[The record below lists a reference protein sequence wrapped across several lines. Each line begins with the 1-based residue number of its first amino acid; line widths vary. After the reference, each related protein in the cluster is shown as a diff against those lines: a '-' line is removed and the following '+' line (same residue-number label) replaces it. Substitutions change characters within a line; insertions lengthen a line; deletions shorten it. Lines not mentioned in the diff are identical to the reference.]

1 MKTKILKGGR
11 QAGSTGACL
20 KKKGGLETSFELSVN
35 PGVRQGSILCSTL
48 LYGYCGLLQEKACG
62 FNSTSATD
70 VKMDGSVLEKNLF
83 KMQRLTFSSKLDWAS
98 YIILFAKTVSEKIGA
113 LICFMKF
120 LSPEAVL
127 YIYKSTLRPRMES
140 CCHFWAVVPS
150 CYLVMLNK
158 LQNCLSR
165 TEGPLLAGCLQ
176 PLLHRRIL
184 ASFS

>member
-1 MKTKILKGGR
+1 MR
-11 QAGSTGACL
+11 AL
-20 KKKGGLETSFELSVN
+20 KKMGGWKPLSSYQLILEFVKAPFLVLHFCMATVDCCRKRLVVLIALVRLMWKWMGLSLRKTCSRCS
-35 PGVRQGSILCSTL
+35 GWLCL
-48 LYGYCGLLQEKACG
+48 LNWIGPL
-62 FNSTSATD
+62 
-70 VKMDGSVLEKNLF
+70 
-83 KMQRLTFSSKLDWAS
+83 
-98 YIILFAKTVSEKIGA
+98 YIISFAKTVSEKIGA

-127 YIYKSTLRPRMES
+127 YINKSTLRPRMES

-165 TEGPLLAGCLQ
+165 TEGPLLAGSLQ
-176 PLLHRRIL
+176 PLVHRRSL